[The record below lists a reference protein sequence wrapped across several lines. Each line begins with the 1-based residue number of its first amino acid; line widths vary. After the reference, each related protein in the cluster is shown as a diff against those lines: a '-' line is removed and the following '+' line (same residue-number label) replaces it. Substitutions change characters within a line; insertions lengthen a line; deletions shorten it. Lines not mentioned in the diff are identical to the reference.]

1 MGDVMFQAKLMVWFT
16 IIVFVIF
23 GVLFVA
29 SPSVMFERV
38 TDAEITSASGRID
51 ISAMYG
57 GLSIAIGV
65 ILAKLVLKHD
75 TLRMAVLAATWVAG
89 LMAITR
95 GLAIVVVQNPNE
107 TMWLYFSTEVVFT
120 IWGILILRKLR
131 SRRFYFK

>member
-1 MGDVMFQAKLMVWFT
+1 MFQAKLMVWFT

-23 GVLFVA
+23 GGLFVA

>member
-1 MGDVMFQAKLMVWFT
+1 MFQAKLMVWLT

-23 GVLFVA
+23 GALFVV

-38 TDAEITSASGRID
+38 TDTEITSTSGKID

-65 ILAKLVLKHD
+65 ILAKLVLTHD
-75 TLRMAVLAATWVAG
+75 TLRTAVLAASWIAG
-89 LMAITR
+89 LMALTR
-95 GLAIVVVQNPNE
+95 GLAIAVVHNPNE
-107 TMWLYFSTEVVFT
+107 TMWLYFSTELFFT
-120 IWGILILRKLR
+120 MWGLFILRKLR